1 VNAAA
6 GTAISGREFQRY
18 PKHSNK
24 RPRDKEARRFSRKY
38 LLAS

>member
-6 GTAISGREFQRY
+6 GTAISGRGFHRY
-18 PKHSNK
+18 SKQSNK
-24 RPRDKEARRFSRKY
+24 RPRDKEAIQEI